1 MPMAI
6 GPLQL
11 IRQATPGQRRTLL
24 AASMGWALDAFD
36 AMLYSLVLAML
47 MRDLGMSKTAAGSL
61 GTLTLL
67 ASGIGG
73 MLFGLLADR
82 IGRKQA
88 LMASI
93 LTYSVCSFAS
103 GLATSIGMLAVARFV
118 LGLGMGGEWNTGATL
133 VAETWPTELRAKAI
147 SIVQSSWALGFAAA
161 ALVAGPVSRVF
172 GWRAVFFVG
181 ILPAVV
187 TLWIQWR
194 VPESEMWRER
204 AGAKARSSAER
215 RDAALEGPLF
225 HGGAGRLEADEG
237 KSEGGA
243 SRSERG
249 AGRNAGDPDFD
260 SCAGG
265 RGTHGIENLPL
276 TESGVEYGKSPV
288 LATAARSGAPIDPNG
303 PQTVSHVSTS
313 VIFRTPYLRYTLAL
327 LLFNFFAL
335 FAWWGL
341 FTWLPPYLSLPVE
354 QGGRGFGVLGMT
366 ALLVVLNLFGMF
378 PGYASFGW
386 IADHLGRRNAFLL
399 YALVAA
405 MLIPFYAAARAP
417 SALLVLGMLVA
428 FFGTGLFSGSGIMG
442 SEIFPTAVRAR
453 ALGFTYNGARTMSS
467 LAPLVIGRVGQAKGL
482 GWAFYLCAAG
492 YLLAALTTTQL
503 PETKGKTLE

>member
-1 MPMAI
+1 MAI
-6 GPLQL
+6 GPIEL

-24 AASMGWALDAFD
+24 AAAMGWALDAFD

-47 MRDLGMSKTAAGSL
+47 MRDLGMSKTTAGSL

-73 MLFGLLADR
+73 VLFGFLADR
-82 IGRKQA
+82 IGRKHA

-93 LTYSVCSFAS
+93 LTYSLCSFAS
-103 GLATSIGMLAVARFV
+103 GLATSIAMLAVARFV

-133 VAETWPTELRAKAI
+133 VAETWPTEFRAKAI

-161 ALVAGPVSRVF
+161 ALVAGPVSRYY

-181 ILPAVV
+181 ILPALI
-187 TLWIQWR
+187 TLWIQRR
-194 VPESEMWRER
+194 VPESEMWKEHS
-204 AGAKARSSAER
+204 AFGAE
-215 RDAALEGPLF
+215 P
-225 HGGAGRLEADEG
+225 
-237 KSEGGA
+237 
-243 SRSERG
+243 
-249 AGRNAGDPDFD
+249 
-260 SCAGG
+260 
-265 RGTHGIENLPL
+265 
-276 TESGVEYGKSPV
+276 SGEKKSPL
-288 LATAARSGAPIDPNG
+288 LAKPARNGAPPVEKD
-303 PQTVSHVSTS
+303 VSGCPTS
-313 VIFRTPYLRYTLAL
+313 PRFWEKWGFSARGGSNSASSSMAVIFSPPYVKYTFAL
-327 LLFNFFAL
+327 LLFNFFAM

-366 ALLVVLNLFGMF
+366 TLMVVLNLCGMF

-386 IADHLGRRNAFLL
+386 IADRIGRRTAFLAYSL
-399 YALVAA
+399 IAA
-405 MLIPFYAAARAP
+405 CLIPLYAAAR
-417 SALLVLGMLVA
+417 SQSWLLVVGTLVA
-428 FFGTGLFSGSGIMG
+428 FFGTGIFSGSGIMG

-482 GWAFYLCAAG
+482 SWAFYLCAAG
-492 YLLAALTTTQL
+492 YLLAALMTTQL
-503 PETKGKTLE
+503 PETKGKRLE